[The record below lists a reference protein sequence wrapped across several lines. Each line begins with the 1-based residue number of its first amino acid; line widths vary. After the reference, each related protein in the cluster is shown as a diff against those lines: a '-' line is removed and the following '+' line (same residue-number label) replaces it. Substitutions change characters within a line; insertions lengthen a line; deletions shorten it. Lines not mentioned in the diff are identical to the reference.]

1 MIWKPHMTVAALVER
16 DGRFLLVQERI
27 EGLSVLNQPA
37 GHLED
42 NESLLAAVARETRE
56 ETGWLFE
63 PDAITGIYRWREPV
77 GQQTYIRVGFSGR
90 LLAHDPDVALD
101 EGIEQTLWLTPGEL
115 EQQQQRLRSPLVLR
129 CIHDYLCGARYPLG
143 LLNDIG

>member
-1 MIWKPHMTVAALVER
+1 MTVAALVER
-16 DGRFLLVQERI
+16 DGRFLLVQER
-27 EGLSVLNQPA
+27 
-37 GHLED
+37 HLGR
-42 NESLLAAVARETRE
+42 ARR
-56 ETGWLFE
+56 GILFE

-129 CIHDYLCGARYPLG
+129 CVHDYLSGVRYSLG
-143 LLNDIG
+143 LINDIG

>member
-27 EGLSVLNQPA
+27 EGASVLNQPA

-42 NESLLAAVARETRE
+42 NESLLAAVIRETRE
-56 ETGWLFE
+56 ETGWRFE

-77 GQQTYIRVGFSGR
+77 GQQTYIRVGFRGR
-90 LLAHDPDVALD
+90 VLAHDPDMPLD
-101 EGIEQTLWLTPGEL
+101 EGIEQTLWLTADEL

-129 CIHDYLCGARYPLG
+129 CIRDYLGGARYPLE
-143 LLNDIG
+143 LLNDLE

>member
-27 EGLSVLNQPA
+27 EGASVL
-37 GHLED
+37 
-42 NESLLAAVARETRE
+42 ETRE
-56 ETGWLFE
+56 ETGWRFE

-77 GQQTYIRVGFSGR
+77 GQQTYIRVGFRGR
-90 LLAHDPDVALD
+90 LLAHDPDMPLD
-101 EGIEQTLWLTPGEL
+101 EGIEQILWLTADEL

-129 CIHDYLCGARYPLG
+129 CIRDYLGGARYPLE
-143 LLNDIG
+143 LLNDLE